1 MDLIQANVVELIA
14 NAVRTSTLTPSN
26 GVDISAYDG
35 PAHLILQSS
44 AATAGTSPTLNVK
57 LQHSDSV
64 SSNFEDVAGVAFTQV
79 TDAADLTQMLT
90 VQIGQLKK
98 YVRCV
103 GTIGGTNTPTFGFGV
118 SMVACLHAGRNS
130 SQAV

>member
-1 MDLIQANVVELIA
+1 MNILQQNVVELVA

-26 GVDISAYDG
+26 GVDIRQYDG
-35 PAHLILQSS
+35 PAHLIFTSS

-57 LQHSDSV
+57 LQHSNTINAD
-64 SSNFEDVAGVAFTQV
+64 FEDVSGFTFAQV
-79 TDAADLTQMLT
+79 TDAADTTQMKTLQ
-90 VQIGQLKK
+90 VSDLRR

-103 GTIGGTNTPTFGFGV
+103 ATIGGTNTPTFGFAV
-118 SMVACLHAGRNS
+118 SMVACRHSGRNS

>member
-1 MDLIQANVVELIA
+1 MNIMQQNVVELVA

-26 GVDISAYDG
+26 GVDIRQYDG

-44 AATAGTSPTLNVK
+44 AATAGTNPTLNVK
-57 LQHSDSV
+57 LQHSDTINANFDDV
-64 SSNFEDVAGVAFTQV
+64 SGVAFAQV
-79 TDAADLTQMLT
+79 TDAADTTQMLT
-90 VQIGQLKK
+90 VQTSALRR

-103 GTIGGTNTPTFGFGV
+103 GTIAGTNTPTFGFGV
-118 SMVACLHAGRNS
+118 SMVACRHSGRNS